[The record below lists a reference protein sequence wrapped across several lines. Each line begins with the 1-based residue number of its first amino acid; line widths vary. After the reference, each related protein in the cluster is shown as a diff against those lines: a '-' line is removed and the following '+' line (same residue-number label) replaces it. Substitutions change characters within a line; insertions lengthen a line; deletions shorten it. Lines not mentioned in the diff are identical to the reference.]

1 MSARDGAGV
10 SGRIGAG
17 ESAAGGQALLDR
29 VRGRLVDAGLAP
41 SAAHVAA
48 ALRAD
53 GVVLGDAAL
62 LEVVASLRSEL
73 AGAGVL
79 EPLLADPAV
88 TDVLVNAP
96 DEVWVDRGA
105 GLEPAGVRLRDE
117 AAVRRL
123 AQRLAS
129 SAGRRLDE
137 ATEAEWSWF
146 FEFNVMA
153 HVRANNVFLPHL
165 RAHGEPAHI
174 MNTSSMA
181 GLLAL
186 GPQLVGGFNNGL
198 YTTTKHALIGYCDML
213 RMELAPEGIGVSVL
227 CPGLVAGNLT
237 ATSSRNR
244 PERFGGPM
252 ANPREGA
259 PVNPHAMPNE
269 QVGPIVARAIAAN
282 RFYIFTHADSSMVEA
297 RHRQV
302 LDDFTFLRDA

>member
-1 MSARDGAGV
+1 MELEGRTAVVIGGGGGV
-10 SGRIGAG
+10 GRGVCLGLA
-17 ESAAGGQALLDR
+17 
-29 VRGRLVDAGLAP
+29 DAGMRVLVADLELAHAEAVAAEIAARGGVA
-41 SAAHVAA
+41 SAAHV
-48 ALRAD
+48 
-53 GVVLGDAAL
+53 DATD
-62 LEVVASLRSEL
+62 VASLEGL
-73 AGAGVL
+73 AATAVERHGAVHVLANLVGVI
-79 EPLLADPAV
+79 
-88 TDVLVNAP
+88 TN
-96 DEVWVDRGA
+96 
-105 GLEPAGVRLRDE
+105 
-117 AAVRRL
+117 
-123 AQRLAS
+123 
-129 SAGRRLDE
+129 RRLDE